1 MTYKQIDRV
10 VAMGYCMAEG
20 RNYDEV
26 GEEFG
31 LKDSTVRKIINK
43 QLQYAKPKLYALVKN
58 KPYMAL
64 QRVIHQNISVD
75 EACEFFRISR
85 KNFDIYFKSIFTEDK
100 AKYIAYKTKI
110 YNVEQNKKCKDQ
122 VARK

>member
-10 VAMGYCMAEG
+10 VTIALYLAEG
-20 RNYDEV
+20 KNYNEV

-31 LKDSTVRKIINK
+31 LKSSTVKWIINE
-43 QLQYAKPKLYALVKN
+43 QLQYAKPELYALVKN

-64 QRVIHQNISVD
+64 QRVIHQNITVD
-75 EACEFFRISR
+75 EACKFFRVPR
-85 KNFDIYFKSIFTEDK
+85 EKFDDYLKSIFKEDK
-100 AKYIAYKTKI
+100 AKYIAYKTRI

-122 VARK
+122 VAQK

>member
-1 MTYKQIDRV
+1 
-10 VAMGYCMAEG
+10 MAEG

-31 LKDSTVRKIINK
+31 LKGSVVKRLINE

-64 QRVIHQNISVD
+64 QRVIHKNITVD
-75 EACEFFRISR
+75 EAWQFLGFPE
-85 KNFDIYFKSIFTEDK
+85 KSSMIILNQYLRRTRQNILHIK
-100 AKYIAYKTKI
+100 PKI

>member
-10 VAMGYCMAEG
+10 VAVGYCMAEG

-31 LKDSTVRKIINK
+31 LKGSVVKRLINE

-58 KPYMAL
+58 KPYKAL
-64 QRVIHQNISVD
+64 QRVIHQNITVD
-75 EACEFFRISR
+75 EACKFFRVPR
-85 KNFDIYFKSIFTEDK
+85 EKFDDYLKSIFKEDK

>member
-10 VAMGYCMAEG
+10 VAVGYCMAEG

-31 LKDSTVRKIINK
+31 LKGSVVKRLINE

-64 QRVIHQNISVD
+64 QRVIHKNITVD
-75 EACEFFRISR
+75 EAW
-85 KNFDIYFKSIFTEDK
+85 
-100 AKYIAYKTKI
+100 KYEY
-110 YNVEQNKKCKDQ
+110 YY
-122 VARK
+122 